1 MKQIELV
8 INNPSG
14 LHARPAKVF
23 SNLAKQFNC
32 NIQITNADKKA
43 NAKSVISVLTLGVHA
58 GTSVTIE
65 ANGDDEEEAII
76 ALETAISS
84 GLGEELNTPIT
95 ESKNLSSEESVH
107 VPERKNKQH
116 ADFHGVSGAPG
127 IAIGNIFQYSK
138 STIEVSNS
146 FTDTNTELSIF
157 MSAVKQATY

>member
-23 SNLAKQFNC
+23 SNLAKQFSC
-32 NIQITNADKKA
+32 DIHITNADKKA

-65 ANGDDEEEAII
+65 ANGDDEDEAIT
-76 ALETAISS
+76 ALETAISN
-84 GLGEELNTPIT
+84 GLGEALHTATT
-95 ESKNLSSEESVH
+95 ESKTLRNEESVH
-107 VPERKNKQH
+107 MPERKSEQH
-116 ADFHGVSGAPG
+116 SAYHGVSGAPG

-138 STIEVSNS
+138 SIIEISNS
-146 FTDTNTELSIF
+146 FTWERRC
-157 MSAVKQATY
+157 